1 MTIDKKGSAMKKSV
15 MAIAL
20 VMLPCIV
27 FGATL
32 PEPMLTVPHDTI
44 FTGRLLDTLWCP
56 HDSGTVYYTTNGSNP
71 TTMGPFV
78 GAGYRWPFSFDST
91 VTLKAFSWWRME
103 SGEVLHSDTITVKY
117 TKKLSPPINYQ
128 APGTFID
135 SIKIEFAKPETGA
148 TIHYTT
154 DGTMPDSTST
164 IYTLPIVFKETTTL
178 NYMATK
184 RNCLPSD
191 ILTRTYEK
199 MPVSA
204 LNRQMAL
211 HECNTLKVIASY
223 RSKSNMVLNFTLT
236 QPEDVFITI
245 NDFSG
250 RSITTIVNKRY
261 GKGIHDYSWPIHGI
275 SAGIYFVKME
285 TSTGNLIKRVSLVR

>member
-1 MTIDKKGSAMKKSV
+1 M
-15 MAIAL
+15 
-20 VMLPCIV
+20 
-27 FGATL
+27 
-32 PEPMLTVPHDTI
+32 
-44 FTGRLLDTLWCP
+44 
-56 HDSGTVYYTTNGSNP
+56 
-71 TTMGPFV
+71 
-78 GAGYRWPFSFDST
+78 
-91 VTLKAFSWWRME
+91 
-103 SGEVLHSDTITVKY
+103 KY
-117 TKKLSPPINYQ
+117 TEKLSPPINYQ
-128 APGTFID
+128 APGTFTD
-135 SIKIEFAKPETGA
+135 SIIIQIVRPESDV
-148 TIHYTT
+148 TIHFTL
-154 DGTMPDSTST
+154 DGSPPDSTST
-164 IYTLPIVFKETTTL
+164 IYTLPIVLKETTTL
-178 NYMATK
+178 KHMATK

-199 MPVSA
+199 MSVSA

-250 RSITTIVNKRY
+250 RSIATIVNKRY